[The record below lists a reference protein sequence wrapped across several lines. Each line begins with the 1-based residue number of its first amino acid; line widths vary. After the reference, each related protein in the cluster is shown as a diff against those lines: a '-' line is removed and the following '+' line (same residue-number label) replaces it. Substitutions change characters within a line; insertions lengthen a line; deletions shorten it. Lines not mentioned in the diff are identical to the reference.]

1 MIELVLSEAAD
12 ADLAEILSYGVEQF
26 GEETGEAY
34 VAGFEPS
41 LALIA
46 DAAHN
51 VSDGGSILLALVAAW
66 AAGLP
71 VHGARTFGWRRV
83 EGVLRPGTDVA
94 LLACKRGHPVV
105 VRRAGELA
113 RTG

>member
-1 MIELVLSEAAD
+1 VSRQRVWGGPGGTRFSVPCEACLEGRED
-12 ADLAEILSYGVEQF
+12 GSW
-26 GEETGEAY
+26 
-34 VAGFEPS
+34 S
-41 LALIA
+41 
-46 DAAHN
+46 
-51 VSDGGSILLALVAAW
+51 VSV
-66 AAGLP
+66 
-71 VHGARTFGWRRV
+71 GWRRV